1 MKVIIIGGFLGSGK
15 TTTLLKL
22 GKYLN
27 DKGEKIAI
35 IVNEIGEIGVDGTTL
50 DIEGVET
57 REITNGCICC
67 TLKIDMEQALDS
79 LAEEY
84 GPDTVIIE
92 PTGVAFPRQIK
103 EEIELMKIADME
115 FSPIINLIDGSRF
128 DLEIEQVPKFI
139 KTQIEDADI
148 LGINKIDVA
157 TDEQINKVKALL
169 QHYNNNDARILEF
182 SAKENE
188 GNFEELIETISGE
201 GKQREHS
208 AKQNSI
214 AESNV
219 SSHAIEF
226 AIESNDLEIKKGHEL
241 ANGIVD
247 SILSQF
253 IHLNPDFIGHIK
265 MSMDLPETFLKISL
279 TSSTNKPEIEIFE
292 RENVANPKVRALAA
306 VTNIRQDEVVKILE
320 NTIEETFTEMG
331 IALQRI
337 QQHTDTKN
345 IINLCDN
352 SI

>member
-35 IVNEIGEIGVDGTTL
+35 IVNEIGKIGVDGTTL

-57 REITNGCICC
+57 KEITNGCICC
-67 TLKIDMEQALDS
+67 TLKIDMERALES
-79 LAEEY
+79 LAKEY

-103 EEIELMKIADME
+103 EEIELMKIPDME
-115 FSPIINLIDGSRF
+115 FSPIVNLIDATRL
-128 DLEIEQVPKFI
+128 DLEIDQVPKFL

-157 TDEQINKVKALL
+157 KDGQVDKVKTLL
-169 QHYNNNDARILEF
+169 QHYNPDAKILEF
-182 SAKENE
+182 SARENA
-188 GNFEELIETISGE
+188 GNFEELIETIGGE
-201 GKQREHS
+201 GKQRDHS
-208 AKQNSI
+208 TKQNSI

-219 SSHAIEF
+219 SSHAIEY
-226 AIESNDLEIKKGHEL
+226 AIETNDLEIKKGHEL

-247 SILSQF
+247 SILNQF
-253 IHLNPDFIGHIK
+253 IQLNPDFIGHIK

-306 VTNIRQDEVVKILE
+306 VTNIRQDEVVKILQD
-320 NTIEETFTEMG
+320 TIEKMFAEAE
-331 IALQRI
+331 IAIQRI
-337 QQHTDTKN
+337 QQNTETKN

>member
-15 TTTLLKL
+15 TTTLLNL

-35 IVNEIGEIGVDGTTL
+35 IVNEIGEIGVDRTTL

-57 REITNGCICC
+57 KEITNGCICC

-103 EEIELMKIADME
+103 EEIELMKITEME

-128 DLEIEQVPKFI
+128 DLEIEQIPKFI

-148 LGINKIDVA
+148 LGINKIDIA
-157 TDEQINKVKALL
+157 TDEQISKVKALL
-169 QHYNNNDARILEF
+169 QHYNTDAKILEF
-182 SAKENE
+182 SAKENT
-188 GNFEELIETISGE
+188 GNFEELIETIGGE
-201 GKQREHS
+201 GKQRDHS
-208 AKQNSI
+208 TKQNSI

-226 AIESNDLEIKKGHEL
+226 AIESNDLEIKKGHDL

-253 IHLNPDFIGHIK
+253 IQLNPDFIGHIK

-292 RENVANPKVRALAA
+292 RENLVNPKVRALAA
-306 VTNIRQDEVVKILE
+306 VTNIRQDDVGKILE
-320 NTIEETFTEMG
+320 NTIEETFAETG

-345 IINLCDN
+345 IINLCDI

>member
-67 TLKIDMEQALDS
+67 TLKIDMEQALES

-103 EEIELMKIADME
+103 EEIELMKITDME

-128 DLEIEQVPKFI
+128 DLEIEQIPKFI

-157 TDEQINKVKALL
+157 TDEQVSKVKALL
-169 QHYNNNDARILEF
+169 QHYNTDAKILEF
-182 SAKENE
+182 SAKENA
-188 GNFEELIETISGE
+188 GDFEELIETISEE
-201 GKQREHS
+201 GKQRENS
-208 AKQNSI
+208 TKQNSI

-241 ANGIVD
+241 GNGIVD

-253 IHLNPDFIGHIK
+253 IKLNPDFIGHIK

-279 TSSTNKPEIEIFE
+279 TSSANKPEIEIFE
-292 RENVANPKVRALAA
+292 RENVADPKVRALAA

-320 NTIEETFTEMG
+320 STVEEMFEDKG
-331 IALQRI
+331 ITLQRI
-337 QQHTDTKN
+337 KQNTDTKN
-345 IINLCDN
+345 IINLCDI

>member
-15 TTTLLKL
+15 TTTLLKV

-84 GPDTVIIE
+84 RPDTVIIE

-128 DLEIEQVPKFI
+128 DLEIEQIPKFI

-157 TDEQINKVKALL
+157 TDEQVSKVKALL
-169 QHYNNNDARILEF
+169 QHYNTDAKILEF
-182 SAKENE
+182 SAKENA

-201 GKQREHS
+201 GKQRDHS
-208 AKQNSI
+208 VKQNSI

-219 SSHAIEF
+219 SSHAIEY
-226 AIESNDLEIKKGHEL
+226 AIETNDLEFKKGHEL
-241 ANGIVD
+241 ANDIVD

-253 IHLNPDFIGHIK
+253 IQLNPDFIGHIK
-265 MSMDLPETFLKISL
+265 ISMDLPETFLKISL

-292 RENVANPKVRALAA
+292 RENVAKPKVRALAA

-320 NTIEETFTEMG
+320 NTIEETFNETG
-331 IALQRI
+331 ITLQRI

-345 IINLCDN
+345 IINLCDI

>member
-1 MKVIIIGGFLGSGK
+1 
-15 TTTLLKL
+15 
-22 GKYLN
+22 
-27 DKGEKIAI
+27 
-35 IVNEIGEIGVDGTTL
+35 
-50 DIEGVET
+50 
-57 REITNGCICC
+57 
-67 TLKIDMEQALDS
+67 LKIDMEQALES

-103 EEIELMKIADME
+103 EEIELMKITDME

-128 DLEIEQVPKFI
+128 DLEIEQIPKFI

-157 TDEQINKVKALL
+157 TDEQVSKVKALL
-169 QHYNNNDARILEF
+169 QHYNTDAKILEF
-182 SAKENE
+182 SAKENA
-188 GNFEELIETISGE
+188 GDFEELIETISEE
-201 GKQREHS
+201 GKQRENS
-208 AKQNSI
+208 TKQNSI

-241 ANGIVD
+241 GNGIVD

-253 IHLNPDFIGHIK
+253 IKLNPDFIGHIK

-279 TSSTNKPEIEIFE
+279 TSSANKPEIEIFE
-292 RENVANPKVRALAA
+292 RENVADPKVRALAA

-320 NTIEETFTEMG
+320 STVEEMFEDKG
-331 IALQRI
+331 ITLQRI
-337 QQHTDTKN
+337 KQNTDTKN
-345 IINLCDN
+345 IINLCDI

>member
-92 PTGVAFPRQIK
+92 PTGIAFPRQIK
-103 EEIELMKIADME
+103 EEIELMKITDME

-157 TDEQINKVKALL
+157 TDEQVSKVKALL
-169 QHYNNNDARILEF
+169 QHYNTDAKILEF
-182 SAKENE
+182 SAKENT
-188 GNFEELIETISGE
+188 GNFEELIETIGGE
-201 GKQREHS
+201 GKQRDHS
-208 AKQNSI
+208 TKLNSI

-219 SSHAIEF
+219 SSHAIEY
-226 AIESNDLEIKKGHEL
+226 AIEKNDLEIKKGHEM

-247 SILSQF
+247 SIHSQF
-253 IHLNPDFIGHIK
+253 IQLNPDFIGHIK

-320 NTIEETFTEMG
+320 NTIEEMFAETG

-345 IINLCDN
+345 IINLCDI

>member
-84 GPDTVIIE
+84 GPNTVIIE

-128 DLEIEQVPKFI
+128 DLEIEQVPIFI

-157 TDEQINKVKALL
+157 TDEQISKVKALL
-169 QHYNNNDARILEF
+169 QHYNTDARILEF

-201 GKQREHS
+201 GKQRDHS
-208 AKQNSI
+208 IKQNSI

-226 AIESNDLEIKKGHEL
+226 AIETNDLEIKKGHKL
-241 ANGIVD
+241 ANEIVD
-247 SILSQF
+247 SIHSQF
-253 IHLNPDFIGHIK
+253 IQLNPDFIGHIK
-265 MSMDLPETFLKISL
+265 MSMDLPKTFLKISL

-292 RENVANPKVRALAA
+292 RENVANQKVRALAA
-306 VTNIRQDEVVKILE
+306 VTNIRQDDVVKILE
-320 NTIEETFTEMG
+320 NTIEEMFAETG
-331 IALQRI
+331 IDLQRL

-345 IINLCDN
+345 IINLCDI